1 MMKRIYEAIL
11 SRNALVTKGEVP
23 DERITSAQ
31 SDLGVLFSEE
41 YIEYISKFGVASF
54 EGHELTGISSIKRL
68 DVVSVT
74 KSNRQ
79 TLNNAVAVNELYV
92 IEEAN
97 IDGIVIWQD
106 SNGFVYKTFPG
117 YEKPIQI
124 NNSFAE
130 YIESV

>member
-23 DERITSAQ
+23 DEKITSAQ

-41 YIEYISKFGVASF
+41 YI

-92 IEEAN
+92 LEEAD

-106 SNGFVYKTFPG
+106 SNGLVYKTFPG
-117 YEKPIQI
+117 CEKPIQI

-130 YIESV
+130 YIESM